1 MSNLFMPA
9 GSEDPME
16 TINNK
21 PTCETVLVT
30 GISGFIAGHIALQ
43 LQERGYAVRGT
54 LRRGA
59 MRDKLEG
66 LSRSMSTDAAPHVA
80 FVEADLRDDK
90 GWAAAVDGC
99 DYVIHTAS
107 PFPSKVPKDEN
118 DLIMPARDGALR
130 VLRAAQQAGV
140 KRVVMTSSIAATN
153 HGKGAAPFTEADWTD
168 IDGPRA
174 TPYYKSKTIAEKTAW
189 DFAASH
195 GLDLAV
201 INPGMVLGPLL
212 GKDFGTSVGLVRQ
225 MMNGA
230 FSRVPHVGFPVVD
243 VRDVADAHIRAMT
256 NPAAGGQRFIAAG
269 GFLWMTE
276 ISAMLANAF
285 PAYASR
291 LPAKELPD
299 WMVKAMAIFSPMTRL
314 ISRELSLELSVDTS
328 KSRRVLGWHSR
339 PDAEAIR
346 ASAQSLID
354 MGLIDA
360 SAAK

>member
-1 MSNLFMPA
+1 MKMIDNNSN
-9 GSEDPME
+9 G
-16 TINNK
+16 
-21 PTCETVLVT
+21 ETVLVT

-43 LQERGYAVRGT
+43 LLERGYRVRGS
-54 LRRGA
+54 LRNIAKSGA
-59 MRDKLEG
+59 VGCL
-66 LSRSMSTDAAPHVA
+66 LRSKSTGGEPPIE
-80 FVEADLRDDK
+80 FVEADLCDDK

-99 DYVIHTAS
+99 SYVIHTAS
-107 PFPSKVPKDEN
+107 PFPASIPRDEN
-118 DLIMPARDGALR
+118 DLIVPARDGALR
-130 VLRAAQQAGV
+130 VLRAAQAGGV
-140 KRVVMTSSIAATN
+140 RRVVMTSSIAATN
-153 HGKGAAPFTEADWTD
+153 HGRGKAPFTEADWTD

-174 TPYYKSKTIAEKTAW
+174 TPYYKSKTLAEKAAW
-189 DFAASH
+189 AFAESS

-230 FSRVPHVGFPVVD
+230 FSQLPHVGFPVID

-269 GFLWMTE
+269 GFLWMAE
-276 ISAMLANAF
+276 ISAMLAKAF

-291 LPAKELPD
+291 LPGKELPD
-299 WMVKAMAIFSPMTRL
+299 CVVKAMAMFSPMTRL

-328 KSRRVLGWHSR
+328 KARRVLGWHSR
-339 PDAEAIR
+339 PEAEAIR

-354 MGLIDA
+354 TGLIKA
-360 SAAK
+360 LAAK